1 MYCAKCGQLN
11 DNNFKFCYK
20 CGAKIG
26 GDSVDNNTQ
35 NEITNTNINNMPE
48 NCKYSLQCDINTKIE
63 VYEDYIILHRMKA
76 GVTKLLRNAFSVGAN
91 EDIILFNTL
100 DIDIQFFPDGRIM
113 LTLKTGKETLN
124 YPLTNENSRLAQE
137 IVNYINSEKEN
148 IVNASPEY
156 QNEKW
161 DNIVASSHEFHL
173 CDEILKI
180 DESMDIYNSYRIAF
194 RDLADKY
201 ADSAEKEYKKRVNDL
216 NTYLKFLPDI
226 YYKYLDAMAT
236 KAMDILVAEGIWSV
250 TKESFIKSHSENFH
264 LVVDYVNASL
274 ESVKKTVTNNAKTI
288 SSFTSLIPNI
298 SGIYGFG
305 VKNTVDNALKAQ
317 AYNVVRDL
325 AEESLI
331 NNASRLNQAQKAEL
345 YNRINTYNLF
355 DFVFCDYWNVFLTL
369 VCILIANGHTIWLP
383 TDDKAITTAK
393 NIFMNLSNPNF
404 PKDKRLDVFLE
415 ILHTSPYKTEY
426 MKYMIAEYGETEETT
441 AIINYFGYTDFDNPR
456 IAR

>member
-1 MYCAKCGQLN
+1 
-11 DNNFKFCYK
+11 
-20 CGAKIG
+20 
-26 GDSVDNNTQ
+26 
-35 NEITNTNINNMPE
+35 
-48 NCKYSLQCDINTKIE
+48 
-63 VYEDYIILHRMKA
+63 
-76 GVTKLLRNAFSVGAN
+76 
-91 EDIILFNTL
+91 
-100 DIDIQFFPDGRIM
+100 
-113 LTLKTGKETLN
+113 
-124 YPLTNENSRLAQE
+124 
-137 IVNYINSEKEN
+137 
-148 IVNASPEY
+148 
-156 QNEKW
+156 
-161 DNIVASSHEFHL
+161 
-173 CDEILKI
+173 
-180 DESMDIYNSYRIAF
+180 
-194 RDLADKY
+194 
-201 ADSAEKEYKKRVNDL
+201 
-216 NTYLKFLPDI
+216 
-226 YYKYLDAMAT
+226 MAT

-383 TDDKAITTAK
+383 TDDKAIATAK

>member
-1 MYCAKCGQLN
+1 M
-11 DNNFKFCYK
+11 
-20 CGAKIG
+20 
-26 GDSVDNNTQ
+26 
-35 NEITNTNINNMPE
+35 
-48 NCKYSLQCDINTKIE
+48 
-63 VYEDYIILHRMKA
+63 
-76 GVTKLLRNAFSVGAN
+76 
-91 EDIILFNTL
+91 
-100 DIDIQFFPDGRIM
+100 
-113 LTLKTGKETLN
+113 
-124 YPLTNENSRLAQE
+124 
-137 IVNYINSEKEN
+137 
-148 IVNASPEY
+148 
-156 QNEKW
+156 
-161 DNIVASSHEFHL
+161 
-173 CDEILKI
+173 
-180 DESMDIYNSYRIAF
+180 
-194 RDLADKY
+194 
-201 ADSAEKEYKKRVNDL
+201 
-216 NTYLKFLPDI
+216 
-226 YYKYLDAMAT
+226 
-236 KAMDILVAEGIWSV
+236 
-250 TKESFIKSHSENFH
+250 H

>member
-26 GDSVDNNTQ
+26 GDSVDNNNQ

-148 IVNASPEY
+148 LVNASPEY

-173 CDEILKI
+173 CGKILKI

-194 RDLADKY
+194 R
-201 ADSAEKEYKKRVNDL
+201 
-216 NTYLKFLPDI
+216 I
-226 YYKYLDAMAT
+226 
-236 KAMDILVAEGIWSV
+236 
-250 TKESFIKSHSENFH
+250 
-264 LVVDYVNASL
+264 
-274 ESVKKTVTNNAKTI
+274 
-288 SSFTSLIPNI
+288 
-298 SGIYGFG
+298 
-305 VKNTVDNALKAQ
+305 
-317 AYNVVRDL
+317 
-325 AEESLI
+325 
-331 NNASRLNQAQKAEL
+331 
-345 YNRINTYNLF
+345 
-355 DFVFCDYWNVFLTL
+355 
-369 VCILIANGHTIWLP
+369 
-383 TDDKAITTAK
+383 
-393 NIFMNLSNPNF
+393 
-404 PKDKRLDVFLE
+404 
-415 ILHTSPYKTEY
+415 
-426 MKYMIAEYGETEETT
+426 
-441 AIINYFGYTDFDNPR
+441 
-456 IAR
+456 